1 MNKGPT
7 NGQAADAKL
16 KEIRGREVSGRKGL
30 DGFRETW
37 FKTGI

>member
-16 KEIRGREVSGRKGL
+16 KEIRGRKGL